1 MPLQYDEIHNDYNK
15 LCIGSIDDFEISI
28 NEVSIGSRSFSKI
41 GKVKINVYEKEG
53 PVPHF
58 HIEGDGFSCC
68 VCIFDNMYFDH
79 GIHTDTLNKSQCKQ
93 LDEFMRERSELDLT
107 RTNWELCKLFWEA
120 SNVYFN
126 DNIAMI
132 NRYRMMYGDRK
143 QQPDY
148 TDIKGYK
155 KN

>member
-1 MPLQYDEIHNDYNK
+1 MPLQYDEIHNIKNK
-15 LCIGSIDDFEISI
+15 LYIGEIDNFIISENKI
-28 NEVSIGSRSFSKI
+28 AASSLKKI
-41 GKVKINVYEKEG
+41 GNIKICVYGGEG

-58 HIEGDGFSCC
+58 HIEGDGFNCC

-93 LDEFMRERSELDLT
+93 LDEFMRERSKMNNKL
-107 RTNWELCKLFWEA
+107 TNWETCKLLWESA
-120 SNVYFN
+120 NISSN
-126 DNIAMI
+126 DNIAMV